1 MLSSRSFMVSYVQV
15 KSILSQFWCILWDNF
30 YLVSFFFF
38 ACVCLVFPIPFIDW
52 RSWSFPFDCSFF
64 SFVINYLYVHGFISG
79 IKKMQNIYK
88 MGCYS
93 ARKHEILLF
102 ATTRVGLEG
111 IVLSEI
117 SQWERQRPCDFT
129 HVWTRKKPINKY
141 MKTQNRWTNQ
151 TKKEHVDRTGR
162 WRRKGERGKLVRCMV
177 TDGKWSGGGEL
188 SIGCAKLEIKC
199 WCVEFVV

>member
-1 MLSSRSFMVSYVQV
+1 
-15 KSILSQFWCILWDNF
+15 
-30 YLVSFFFF
+30 
-38 ACVCLVFPIPFIDW
+38 
-52 RSWSFPFDCSFF
+52 
-64 SFVINYLYVHGFISG
+64 
-79 IKKMQNIYK
+79 MQNIYK

-129 HVWTRKKPINKY
+129 HVWTRRKPINKY

-151 TKKEHVDRTGR
+151 TKKEHVDRPGR
-162 WRRKGERGKLVRCMV
+162 RRRKGERGKLVRCMV
-177 TDGKWSGGGEL
+177 TDGKWSGGGKL
-188 SIGCAKLEIKC
+188 PVGCAKLEIKC
-199 WCVEFVV
+199 WRVEFVVWINVLLWFSCQVMSDSFGTPWTVAHQVPLSMGIPRQEYWSGLPFSSPMVFMTQGLNLFLLHFRWFLYHWATGEALSQCYIK